1 MTTFFLVASLIIV
14 ANAFIC
20 LYRAVKGPTL
30 PDRILAVNVVGSK
43 TLVVLVLIA
52 YVFGQSMY
60 LDTAFIYGLLLFV
73 VTVATA
79 RYLETGGLI
88 GV

>member
-30 PDRILAVNVVGSK
+30 PDRILAVNVVGTK

-73 VTVATA
+73 VTVAIA

>member
-1 MTTFFLVASLIIV
+1 MTTFFLVISLIIV

-73 VTVATA
+73 ITVAIA
-79 RYLETGGLI
+79 RYLEAGGLI

>member
-1 MTTFFLVASLIIV
+1 V

-43 TLVVLVLIA
+43 TLVVLVIIA

-73 VTVATA
+73 VTVAIA